1 MALWR
6 VPELEAVLGG
16 LLDETGL
23 TEAALQDVV
32 AAQAREDEQL
42 EFKSQPYPPAPLG
55 TSVAWNAAQEFT
67 RTWPRSRTCAAG

>member
-42 EFKSQPYPPAPLG
+42 EVKSQPYPPAPLG